1 MSQTHTRQLR
11 KRLRLAARKL
21 AAGLGRLV
29 RMQPENHA
37 SRTTKTLLRQVAQR
51 LYRFLVR
58 PILDFPQPQARRKLP
73 H

>member
-1 MSQTHTRQLR
+1 MSQTRTRQLR
-11 KRLRLAARKL
+11 KPLLPAARKL

-29 RMQPENHA
+29 HMQPENHA

-51 LYRFLVR
+51 LYRSWVR
-58 PILDFPQPQARRKLP
+58 PMLDFPQPQARRKLP